1 MSIFHHAVGSHG
13 AAVSIDTTPVEC
25 SLSDLGKIRLE
36 MVSGSSWELLWNVL
50 VSAHHYLGHQRMF
63 GRRLK
68 YLAFAD
74 SRPIAALGWKT
85 ASIRL
90 EARDCFIG
98 WSDEQRKKY
107 LKHVVNNNR
116 FLIPHWIRVPNLA
129 SYLLAS
135 GIRAVVRDWHERY
148 GQRPFLLETIV
159 DPVYF
164 HGTSY
169 KAANWHYVGRTK
181 GYSLGSAG
189 YEYHG
194 LVKEVYVYV
203 VERDL
208 RKIIGCQQRSFIWK
222 CPISQKKEKADSM
235 IMQRADYDPDLIDWE
250 GLTPEVVE
258 KLAEELVAF
267 HEEFHD
273 AFCREEQRILG
284 QYYLQGLLGEVRRK
298 NIEAIA
304 VKYLGAA
311 RVRSLQKFITNY
323 RWDDTVLMARAQA
336 MLSELIAEEN
346 AMITLDGS
354 DIPKK
359 GNESVGVA
367 RQYCGNTG
375 KIDNCQAGV
384 FVGYTSSKG
393 YGLIDREL
401 YMPEPWFS
409 DEYAERRA
417 KCQIPEDLVFKTKN
431 QIALELINK
440 VLNTG
445 LFPAEWVA
453 FDAGFGCDSKFRDAV
468 DSTGLKYLGDIKSN
482 TLVWLNRP
490 EVGIPAYSGRGRRP
504 EKEQVLAGQE
514 LAVHVSDIAHDPE
527 LEWETTILAEGIQG
541 PIIAQLCFMRV
552 VEYKDELPGKDLWL
566 GLRRDVDGKL
576 RYAFSNAPADIPK
589 EELKRALSM
598 RWPIEQCFEDG
609 KKYLGMDHYE
619 HRSWPGWHRHMSY
632 VILAQLFLLRLRL
645 IDFKK
650 KFPR

>member
-1 MSIFHHAVGSHG
+1 MSVTNHAVDGQKPFV
-13 AAVSIDTTPVEC
+13 AIDTTSVEC
-25 SLSDLGKIRLE
+25 SLADLGQLRLE
-36 MVSGSSWELLWNVL
+36 MVSGSSSELLWNIL
-50 VSAHHYLGHQRMF
+50 VRTYHYLGHKRMF

-98 WSDEQRKKY
+98 WSEEQRKKY
-107 LKHVVNNNR
+107 LKHVVNNSR
-116 FLIPHWIRVPNLA
+116 FLIPPWIRVPNLA
-129 SYLLAS
+129 SRLLAS
-135 GIRAVVRDWHERY
+135 GIKAVARDWHERY

-169 KAANWHYVGRTK
+169 KAANWIYVGKTK

-194 LVKEVYVYV
+194 LLKEVYVYV
-203 VERDL
+203 VERDM
-208 RKIIGCQQRSFIWK
+208 RKIIGCQQRPFLCG
-222 CPISQKKEKADSM
+222 CPISEKKEKADSM

-250 GLTPEVVE
+250 GLTPEVIE
-258 KLAEELVAF
+258 KMAEELVAF
-267 HEEFHD
+267 HEEFHE

-284 QYYLQGLLGEVRRK
+284 QYYLQGLLGEIRRK

-304 VKYLGAA
+304 LKYLGTS

-323 RWDDTVLMARAQA
+323 RWDDTVMTARAQA

-346 AMITLDGS
+346 GMITLDGS

-375 KIDNCQAGV
+375 KTDNCQAGV

-393 YGLIDREL
+393 YGLIEREL
-401 YMPEPWFS
+401 YMPEQWFS
-409 DEYAERRA
+409 EDYAERRA
-417 KCQIPEDLVFKTKN
+417 KCQVPLDLVFKTKN
-431 QIALELINK
+431 RIGLELIRK
-440 VLNTG
+440 VLDTK
-445 LFPAEWVA
+445 LFPAEWVG

-468 DSTGLKYLGDIKSN
+468 DSLELKYLGDIKKN

-490 EVGIPAYSGRGRRP
+490 EVGIPPYSGKGRP
-504 EKEQVLAGQE
+504 AEKERILAGEE
-514 LAVHVSDIAHDPE
+514 LPVHVSDIANDPE
-527 LEWETTILAEGIQG
+527 LEWETTILAEGAQG

-552 VEYKDELPGKDLWL
+552 VEYRDGLPGKDLWL
-566 GLRRDVDGKL
+566 VMRRDTDGKL
-576 RYAFSNAPADIPK
+576 RYAFSNAPEDISK
-589 EELKRALSM
+589 EGLKRALTM

-609 KKYLGMDHYE
+609 KKHLGMDHYE
-619 HRSWPGWHRHMSY
+619 HRSWPGWHRHMTY

-645 IDFKK
+645 QSKK
-650 KFPR
+650 NSLR